1 MPDERKIIHIDMDMF
16 FAAVELRDNPQLQG
30 QPVAVG
36 GKGDRGVISTAN
48 YEARRWGVHSA
59 LSTRRALELCPQLV
73 LLEPHFEKYKAVSQ
87 QIRHIMFQYTDLVE
101 PLSLDEAFLDVTQ
114 NKPGIELAVDIAR
127 EIKQKI
133 LAETGLTASAG
144 VSYCKFLAK
153 VGSDY
158 RKPDGLCVIHPSRA
172 LQFIDALRIEQFWGV
187 GQRTAQHMHRLGIFN
202 GQQLRQFSREGLVR
216 EFGKIGY
223 MFYDFARGIDPRP
236 VVTEHI
242 RKSVGCE
249 RTLEHDIDQQAN
261 VIIELYNLVLELE
274 KRIQKAQFRGQT
286 LTLKVKF
293 HDFRNITRSITRPNP
308 ITEKDDILPLA
319 KQLIEGVEYEN
330 DPIRLLG
337 LSVSNEAAEEIPQR
351 WRQLYF
357 DFYTDYFPE

>member
-16 FAAVELRDNPQLQG
+16 FAAVELHDNPQLRG
-30 QPVAVG
+30 LPVAVG
-36 GKGDRGVISTAN
+36 GKGDRGVISTAS

-73 LLEPHFEKYKAVSQ
+73 LLEPHFDKYRAVSR
-87 QIRHIMFQYTDLVE
+87 QIRDIMFQYTDLVE
-101 PLSLDEAFLDVTQ
+101 PLSLDEAFLDVTD
-114 NKPGIELAVDIAR
+114 NKPGIRLAVDIAR

-172 LQFIDALRIEQFWGV
+172 LHFIDSLRIEQFWGV
-187 GQRTAQHMHRLGIFN
+187 GQRTARHMHQLGIHN
-202 GQQLRQFSREGLVR
+202 GQQLRQYSREGLVH
-216 EFGKIGY
+216 EFGKAGH

-236 VVTEHI
+236 VVTDYV

-249 RTLEHDIDQQAN
+249 RTLEHDINQQAN

-274 KRIQKAQFRGQT
+274 KRIRKTQFKGHT

-293 HDFRNITRSITRPNP
+293 HDFRNITRSATRPQAL
-308 ITEKDDILPLA
+308 TEKDDLLTLA
-319 KQLIEGVEYEN
+319 KQLIREVEYEN
-330 DPIRLLG
+330 NPIRLLG
-337 LSVSNEAAEEIPQR
+337 LSVSNEAAEPVPAR
-351 WRQLYF
+351 WQQLYF
-357 DFYTDYFPE
+357 DFWDKVPL